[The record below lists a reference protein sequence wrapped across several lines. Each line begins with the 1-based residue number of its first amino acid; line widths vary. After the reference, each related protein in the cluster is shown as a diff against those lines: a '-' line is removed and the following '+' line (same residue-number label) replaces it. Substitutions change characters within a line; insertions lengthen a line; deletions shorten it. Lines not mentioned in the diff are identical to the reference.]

1 MCMDLKLRVAI
12 CDDEK
17 YFREEIKRLVEQYL
31 KEKKIIFCID
41 LFTSGLEFCSDD
53 NNLQQY
59 DIIFLDIGMKEM
71 NGMETAYAIREKN
84 QNVDIVFITIM
95 MDYALEGYRVDA
107 VRYILKDDLES
118 LLPECMDTILQKK
131 QEKEMEFPF
140 VGGKRKV
147 LLKEILFIESKSHQ
161 LWFERTRENLY
172 MYCQI
177 NDLELILSN
186 YDFVR
191 THQSFLVNLVH
202 IEKINNYLLYL
213 SNGAEIPVTKQR
225 YAKVKEQYLSY
236 KEKM

>member
-1 MCMDLKLRVAI
+1 
-12 CDDEK
+12 
-17 YFREEIKRLVEQYL
+17 
-31 KEKKIIFCID
+31 
-41 LFTSGLEFCSDD
+41 
-53 NNLQQY
+53 
-59 DIIFLDIGMKEM
+59 
-71 NGMETAYAIREKN
+71 
-84 QNVDIVFITIM
+84 
-95 MDYALEGYRVDA
+95 
-107 VRYILKDDLES
+107 
-118 LLPECMDTILQKK
+118 MDTILQKK

-172 MYCQI
+172 MYGQI

-213 SNGAEIPVTKQR
+213 SNGAEIAVTKQR
-225 YAKVKEQYLSY
+225 YAKVKGQYLSY

>member
-1 MCMDLKLRVAI
+1 MDLKLRVAI

-71 NGMETAYAIREKN
+71 NGMETAHAIREKN

-95 MDYALEGYRVDA
+95 MDYALEGYHVDA

-172 MYCQI
+172 MYGQI

>member
-1 MCMDLKLRVAI
+1 MDLELRVAI

-17 YFREEIKRLVEQYL
+17 YFREKIQGLVEQYL
-31 KEKKIIFCID
+31 KEKKILFYID
-41 LFTSGLEFCSDD
+41 LFASGLEFCGDD

-71 NGMETAYAIREKN
+71 NGMETAYAIRKKN

-131 QEKEMEFPF
+131 KNKEREMEFSF

-161 LWFERTRENLY
+161 LWFERTGENLY
-172 MYCQI
+172 MYGRI
-177 NDLELILSN
+177 DELEVILSN
-186 YDFVR
+186 YDFIR

-213 SNGAEIPVTKQR
+213 SNGAIIPVTKQR
-225 YAKVKEQYLSY
+225 YTKVKEQYLSY

>member
-1 MCMDLKLRVAI
+1 MYGYDSS
-12 CDDEK
+12 EK
-17 YFREEIKRLVEQYL
+17 
-31 KEKKIIFCID
+31 
-41 LFTSGLEFCSDD
+41 TG
-53 NNLQQY
+53 
-59 DIIFLDIGMKEM
+59 
-71 NGMETAYAIREKN
+71 
-84 QNVDIVFITIM
+84 
-95 MDYALEGYRVDA
+95 
-107 VRYILKDDLES
+107 
-118 LLPECMDTILQKK
+118 
-131 QEKEMEFPF
+131 KEMEFPF

-172 MYCQI
+172 MYGQI

-225 YAKVKEQYLSY
+225 YAKSERAVFKLQRKNVVKHEV
-236 KEKM
+236 

>member
-1 MCMDLKLRVAI
+1 
-12 CDDEK
+12 
-17 YFREEIKRLVEQYL
+17 
-31 KEKKIIFCID
+31 
-41 LFTSGLEFCSDD
+41 
-53 NNLQQY
+53 
-59 DIIFLDIGMKEM
+59 M

-172 MYCQI
+172 MYGQI

-186 YDFVR
+186 YDFAR

>member
-1 MCMDLKLRVAI
+1 MVTYRAIQGGEIPVLYKYRKPDAKDLYRVQGYVDALL
-12 CDDEK
+12 EK
-17 YFREEIKRLVEQYL
+17 QVRKM
-31 KEKKIIFCID
+31 
-41 LFTSGLEFCSDD
+41 
-53 NNLQQY
+53 
-59 DIIFLDIGMKEM
+59 IGRKMKEM

-131 QEKEMEFPF
+131 QEKKMEFPF

-161 LWFERTRENLY
+161 LWFERIRENLY
-172 MYCQI
+172 MYGQI

>member
-1 MCMDLKLRVAI
+1 
-12 CDDEK
+12 
-17 YFREEIKRLVEQYL
+17 
-31 KEKKIIFCID
+31 
-41 LFTSGLEFCSDD
+41 
-53 NNLQQY
+53 
-59 DIIFLDIGMKEM
+59 M

-172 MYCQI
+172 MYGQI

-213 SNGAEIPVTKQR
+213 SNGAEIPVTKP
-225 YAKVKEQYLSY
+225 SY
-236 KEKM
+236 TKGLESLELHCLINQQNPAINQPILILNNQHRIKSHKK